1 MLSCL
6 RMALSATRQ
15 SQLLHGDNVRLGRT
29 VDTVVDEQT
38 GFAAQRERVM
48 AAVPDQHGNVIV
60 MVQERI
66 RAVRVVRQLM

>member
-1 MLSCL
+1 
-6 RMALSATRQ
+6 MALATRQ
-15 SQLLHGDNVRLGRT
+15 SQRLHGDNVRLGRT

-48 AAVPDQHGNVIV
+48 AAVPDQRGNVIV

-66 RAVRVVRQLM
+66 RAVRVVRQLMYIIE

>member
-1 MLSCL
+1 
-6 RMALSATRQ
+6 MALATRQ

-48 AAVPDQHGNVIV
+48 AAVPDQHGNMIV

-66 RAVRVVRQLM
+66 RAVRVVRQLMYIIE

>member
-1 MLSCL
+1 
-6 RMALSATRQ
+6 MALATRQ
-15 SQLLHGDNVRLGRT
+15 SQLLHGDKVRLGRT

-66 RAVRVVRQLM
+66 RAVRVVRQLMYIIE

>member
-1 MLSCL
+1 
-6 RMALSATRQ
+6 MALATRQ

-48 AAVPDQHGNVIV
+48 AVVPDQHGNVIV
-60 MVQERI
+60 MLWCWRGSVLSEW
-66 RAVRVVRQLM
+66 

>member
-1 MLSCL
+1 
-6 RMALSATRQ
+6 MALATRQ

-66 RAVRVVRQLM
+66 RAVRVVRQLMYIIE

>member
-1 MLSCL
+1 MLLRVQSVFQVLVL
-6 RMALSATRQ
+6 RMALATRQ

-48 AAVPDQHGNVIV
+48 AVVP
-60 MVQERI
+60 
-66 RAVRVVRQLM
+66 A